1 MFMSNCLQKMVFD
14 LRDVGYVSRFQRF
27 FGLQI
32 VNEDGQVEDESV
44 EVNDAGDEMN
54 KVTRR
59 SVHTSPKLSSSESEP
74 SKPPSASQYRIGNYF
89 WYYLFSFGSKLGY
102 ELFYSLSFSY
112 CYWNVDSFVCR
123 RLMLVWAIL
132 MYIGQAMKELIRW
145 PRPSGPSVII
155 LEPAYSFEY
164 GMPSTHAILALSIPV
179 NMFTIISSRYDFSA
193 PLFTLIALAW
203 CSLICCSRLY
213 LGMHSVLVL
222 TNYDESCKSC

>member
-1 MFMSNCLQKMVFD
+1 MFLSNCLQKTVFD
-14 LRDVGYVSRFQRF
+14 LRDVGYVNRFQRF

-32 VNEDGQVEDESV
+32 VKEDE
-44 EVNDAGDEMN
+44 EDADGGDDLS
-54 KVTRR
+54 KVH
-59 SVHTSPKLSSSESEP
+59 SSPKFSSSAVP
-74 SKPPSASQYRIGNYF
+74 TPASAKRYRINNYF

-132 MYIGQAMKELIRW
+132 MYCGQAMKELIRW

-155 LEPAYSFEY
+155 LEPAYSFEF

-179 NMFTIISSRYDFSA
+179 NMFTILQSRYDFSVT
-193 PLFTLIALAW
+193 LFALSSLVW

-213 LGMHSVLVL
+213 LGMHSVLVI
-222 TNYDESCKSC
+222 TGNTC